1 MNTPNFVSNL
11 LAIQDRLY
19 QFACR
24 LTANV
29 DAARDLLQETS
40 LAVLNNEELYTPD
53 TNFSAWCHT
62 IMRNSFVNRYRKAI
76 RERTYTDTTDELYY
90 LNVAQY
96 SVDSDMDTREI
107 LQIIGTLPNALYE
120 PFIMYING
128 FKYRE
133 ISEKMKVPIGTVKSR
148 IFTSKD
154 LLKKQ
159 LVNYNV

>member
-1 MNTPNFVSNL
+1 MNTPIFVSNL
-11 LAIQDRLY
+11 LDIQDKLY

-40 LAVLNNEELYTPD
+40 LAVLNNEELYTPG

-62 IMRNSFVNRYRKAI
+62 IMRNSFVNRYRKTI

-96 SVDSDMDTREI
+96 SVDSDMYTREI

-120 PFIMYING
+120 PFIMYIYG
-128 FKYRE
+128 LKYRE